1 MIDTKFKDA
10 VLDIKIPKPE
20 NHQPKHL
27 NIN

>member
-1 MIDTKFKDA
+1 MLDTKFKDA
-10 VLDIKIPKPE
+10 VLDIKIPNPE